1 VKKQANQLTIGTVVS
16 CFLFRKTPISPLL
29 ERICT
34 DNLPLVTQQIKQIIV
49 ERKVEHTWCR

>member
-34 DNLPLVTQQIKQIIV
+34 DTLQLVLQQIKQITG
-49 ERKVEHTWCR
+49 ER